1 MNDKFV
7 RHYFDGRD
15 PVGRKFRQG
24 RDDIEIIAVAKDAR
38 DDTRGIPVDTAYM
51 PAKQGPASGLTVLVR
66 SEGDPQQVVPSLL
79 GIVKSID
86 KRLPVFSVHTLD
98 IDLDAGLTPQRILGY
113 LSGLFAALA
122 TFLAGIG
129 LYGVLAYSIVRRT
142 REIGVRMAVGAQR
155 SDVIGLFAR
164 ESLIVMVAGLIL
176 GGPLALASAR
186 ALSSLLFGVA
196 PTDPWTL
203 LASVLLLL
211 LAALL
216 ATSIPLW
223 RASRINPL
231 VALRWE

>member
-1 MNDKFV
+1 
-7 RHYFDGRD
+7 
-15 PVGRKFRQG
+15 
-24 RDDIEIIAVAKDAR
+24 
-38 DDTRGIPVDTAYM
+38 
-51 PAKQGPASGLTVLVR
+51 
-66 SEGDPQQVVPSLL
+66 
-79 GIVKSID
+79 
-86 KRLPVFSVHTLD
+86 
-98 IDLDAGLTPQRILGY
+98 
-113 LSGLFAALA
+113 
-122 TFLAGIG
+122 
-129 LYGVLAYSIVRRT
+129 
-142 REIGVRMAVGAQR
+142 MAVGAQR

-164 ESLIVMVAGLIL
+164 ESLMIMVAGLIL
-176 GGPLALASAR
+176 GGPLALASSR